1 MLDNISN
8 FMFKWC
14 DNDVVRIFK
23 KFVFF
28 LNKIDKSFLYVL
40 FICSNMLMYIYC
52 VSEKLFG
59 LSVWELILI

>member
-59 LSVWELILI
+59 LCV